1 MPDQPARALVPLL
14 LATLCLGACV
24 GQHKPH
30 VHPVPDSAEHEPLPS
45 LREVADRYNPRVAGL
60 DRLWSRI
67 TLRIRGQDAQGN
79 RIDEETEGHLI
90 IQPPKRLSLSVT
102 KLGEAYFLLGSNDA
116 NYWWFDLSSPDR
128 TASIGAHEALTPG
141 KASDFGLPV
150 HPLDLIDLLAITPI
164 DPDAPG
170 AALRRDDAGTPQFI
184 SPTRFGRRLISLDQR
199 TWRPIAV
206 TLLDS
211 EDAPVVAS
219 TLAEFEPVA
228 FAPGAFIARKA
239 SLQIVSPAV
248 GSLDVQITL
257 YEPEV
262 RTLNP
267 RVFDLEEQIKRRGIV
282 RRIDLDAPRN
292 GNAP

>member
-1 MPDQPARALVPLL
+1 MPDHPARVLAAVLF
-14 LATLCLGACV
+14 ATLSLAGCV
-24 GQHKPH
+24 TQHKP
-30 VHPVPDSAEHEPLPS
+30 PVDPTPTPEPPAPLPS
-45 LREVADRYNPRVAGL
+45 LREAADLYNPRLAGL

-67 TLRIRGQDAQGN
+67 TLRIRGEDARGN
-79 RIDEETEGHLI
+79 RVDEETEGHLI

-116 NYWWFDLSSPDR
+116 NYWWFDLSSADR

-164 DPDAPG
+164 DPDLPG
-170 AALRRDDAGTPQFI
+170 AALRRDELGTLQFI
-184 SPTRFGRRLISLDQR
+184 SPTRFGRRLISLDER
-199 TWRPIAV
+199 TWRPTAV

-211 EDAPVVAS
+211 EDAPVVS
-219 TLAEFEPVA
+219 SSLSEFEPVA

-239 SLQIVSPAV
+239 TLEIVSPSV
-248 GSLDVQITL
+248 GSLEVQITL

-267 RVFDLEEQIKRRGIV
+267 KVFDLQEQVQRRGIV
-282 RRIDLDAPRN
+282 RRIDLDAPRDRSI
-292 GNAP
+292 P